1 VYKVVGN
8 SYIKSSRTSFV
19 SIKASIVPFLP
30 KNVILK
36 FNNFLFW
43 KTVSAARSVIFFH
56 QNAKTKH
63 QIPILLMHLFSQIS
77 KSMALRGKQIIKT
90 RNFVKFISK
99 ILSLKNTQLN
109 LVQSHLSL
117 DSLLFKVCY
126 RDTINRKRLIILSGD
141 VEMNPGPVRD
151 TREESLVIKT
161 YNIRGLKDF
170 HKLKRT
176 LNKCAGNIKANSNT
190 VYNLQE
196 SHLEIAD
203 KNKINL
209 MWRGN
214 FSLSPGRNK
223 SRGCLTLYDS
233 SWELLDELV
242 DDNGRYTILTLK
254 KAIGTFTI
262 VNLYAPNENSL
273 DFFENIF
280 TQSIRIKDNYDSDL
294 IIVGDFNLVINK
306 ETDSIERI
314 QTTNEKIVSDF
325 VRDSMAALSLKDCYR
340 HVNQDRGYTWSRGK
354 CLSRLDMI
362 FASSTMVSH
371 IDSSNIDWAFEKSD
385 HALLECVFKYSSTR
399 TKGPGL
405 PKLDP
410 EIIKNQYCVL
420 NIRNNLK
427 EVLEKIPTDWNPH
440 KVWEYIKVMLRS
452 FAWEEASK
460 QKITK
465 NKEEEA
471 LVAQINRLQSNKS
484 ALASQGRLGECVA
497 IDQCI
502 KELEENLKEIWVNKS
517 KKLAFIAGVKWFD
530 EGEKSNKYF
539 LNIIKKR
546 KAETYIERLQN
557 GNVMANGQIEVQNLV
572 KEFYEDLYDARLDLD
587 DNYDSFFPPDLPKL
601 SDVDRDT
608 LDGRFT
614 TEELKATLKTCRE
627 SAPGPDG
634 ITYKYYEVFWGE
646 IGGYLLDA
654 WEYSKLISHLPQS
667 QRQSTITLLP
677 KEGKDITQIGN
688 WRPITLTNCDLKIIT
703 KTIANRVSKVLD
715 KIISPTQ
722 TAYIPGRVVH
732 DNLRM
737 FEFYRKYCQ
746 ENNIDAVL
754 MSMDAKKAFDSV
766 DHKYM
771 FNTLKAYG
779 FSDDFIDTVKILYKD
794 IEADIMVNGYRTTII
809 KIRRCV
815 KQGDAFS
822 CALFI
827 ICIDPLL
834 RNIERNNQIKAIT
847 IRTPL
852 TNSKICPKTGAFA
865 DDVGT
870 ITKGDKVSI
879 DEVFREY
886 KRFSKMSG
894 IEINETKTEVMKM
907 GQTGNFVAENIY
919 INNGVNTFVVST
931 VEIVKI
937 CGITFSNNTLKSYEC
952 NVLEKINKLKK
963 KLSAW
968 QYRGLSLG
976 GKILVTKTFGVSQL
990 IYSMQACKYEESD
1003 IKKAE
1008 AFIFK
1013 FLWNKNLSGNK
1024 APERIKRSI
1033 LKSDYE
1039 AGGLRVTD
1047 LQNLN
1052 NALKLRQFF
1061 RANVCNH
1068 PIKDIQRCLIE
1079 MVEYDHLVNQ
1089 EYSRISNMENIVN
1102 SAQMTLNTLTD
1113 RFRDSVLADV
1123 TNNVEIA
1130 DFKVNLIASTDVLEY
1145 LKRKKFLIN
1154 IGFFMPLFRS
1164 GIENFKQLVTESI
1177 YPRSEN
1183 NSRLARLTLTAF
1195 PDCWKNVVANNIEC
1209 NADINI
1215 RHHIMVLTNK
1225 PTKMLD
1231 CTVAKIKNGLLENNG
1246 IVSFP
1251 YEIKL
1256 GISPHEGINPFI
1268 VARKV
1273 NHSTNLKIFKYR
1285 LLHMD
1290 IFTKQRMFKFKMSQS
1305 EMCDYCGEVEDVKHV
1320 LWQCARANRIWIFF
1334 DTILRGVGIQLNIH
1348 FENLFIGFNPTNQ
1361 VIESIITR
1369 LTQIIL
1375 RIDRVNGVENNVVK
1389 HEIMLL
1395 AKKYLHINPHENEN
1409 NIIWRNIIAFIEGMG

>member
-1 VYKVVGN
+1 LVPN
-8 SYIKSSRTSFV
+8 SCR
-19 SIKASIVPFLP
+19 
-30 KNVILK
+30 
-36 FNNFLFW
+36 
-43 KTVSAARSVIFFH
+43 
-56 QNAKTKH
+56 
-63 QIPILLMHLFSQIS
+63 
-77 KSMALRGKQIIKT
+77 
-90 RNFVKFISK
+90 
-99 ILSLKNTQLN
+99 
-109 LVQSHLSL
+109 
-117 DSLLFKVCY
+117 VCY
-126 RDTINRKRLIILSGD
+126 KDTINRKRLIILSGD
-141 VEMNPGPVRD
+141 VETNPGPVRD
-151 TREESLVIKT
+151 ARKGEERLVIKS

-170 HKLKRT
+170 FKLKRT

-196 SHLEIAD
+196 SHLEMVD
-203 KNKINL
+203 KNKVNL

-214 FSLSPGRNK
+214 FSLSPGGNK

-233 SWELLDELV
+233 SWEVLNEVV
-242 DDNGRYTILTLK
+242 DSNGRYTIVTLK
-254 KAIGTFTI
+254 KAMGTFTI

-273 DFFENIF
+273 EFFEDVF

-294 IIVGDFNLVINK
+294 IISGDFNLVINK
-306 ETDSIERI
+306 EADSIERL
-314 QTTNEKIVSDF
+314 QTSNEKIVSDF
-325 VRDSMAALSLKDCYR
+325 VSGSMAALGLKDCYR
-340 HVNQDRGYTWSRGK
+340 HVNQVRGYTWSRGN

-371 IDSSNIDWAFEKSD
+371 IDYCNIDWAFEKSD
-385 HALLECVFKYSSTR
+385 HALLECAFKYKSAR
-399 TKGPGL
+399 VRGPGL
-405 PKLDP
+405 PKLDT
-410 EIIKNQYCVL
+410 EIIKNQSCIL
-420 NIRNNLK
+420 HIKSRLR
-427 EVLEKIPTDWNPH
+427 EALEEIPTDWNPH

-452 FAWEEASK
+452 FAWEEAGI

-471 LVAQINRLQSNKS
+471 LASQINRLQSNKS
-484 ALASQGRLGECVA
+484 ILASRGRLDECLV

-502 KELEENLKEIWVNKS
+502 KELEESLKEIWVTKS

-546 KAETYIERLQN
+546 KAETFIEKLQN
-557 GNVMANGQIEVQNLV
+557 GNVIANGQTEVQNLV

-587 DNYDSFFPPDLPKL
+587 DNYDSFFPSDLPRL
-601 SDVDRDT
+601 SDGERT
-608 LDGRFT
+608 ALDGRFT
-614 TEELKATLKTCRE
+614 TEELRTTLKTCRE

-634 ITYKYYEVFWGE
+634 ITYKYYEVFWEE
-646 IGGYLLDA
+646 IGVHLLKS
-654 WEYSKLISHLPQS
+654 WEYSKLISSLPQS

-746 ENNIDAVL
+746 ENNVDAVL

-779 FSDDFIDTVKILYKD
+779 FSDDFIDTVKILYKN
-794 IEADIMVNGYRTTII
+794 IEADIMVNGYRTTLIR
-809 KIRRCV
+809 IRRCV

-834 RNIERNNQIKAIT
+834 RNIERNNRIKAIT
-847 IRTPL
+847 LRTPL
-852 TNSKICPKTGAFA
+852 TNIKIGPKSGAFA

-870 ITKGDKVSI
+870 ITKGDRISI
-879 DEVFREY
+879 DEVFKEY

-894 IEINETKTEVMKM
+894 IEINETKTEIMKM
-907 GQTGNFVAENIY
+907 GQTGLFAPETIC
-919 INNGVNTFVVST
+919 INNGDDNFRVNT
-931 VEIVKI
+931 VESVKI
-937 CGITFSNNTLKSYEC
+937 CGITFSNNLVKAYEC
-952 NVLEKINKLKK
+952 NVLEKINKLKN

-990 IYSMQACKYEESD
+990 IYSMQACKYEETD
-1003 IKKAE
+1003 IKQTE

-1039 AGGLRVTD
+1039 FGGLRVTD
-1047 LQNLN
+1047 LQSLN

-1068 PIKDIQRCLIE
+1068 PIKVIQRWLIE
-1079 MVEYDHLVNQ
+1079 VGEYDHLVNQ
-1089 EYSRISNMENIVN
+1089 EYSRLSKLENVVN
-1102 SAQMTLNTLTD
+1102 SAQLTLNTLTD
-1113 RFRDSVLADV
+1113 RFRDSVLTDI
-1123 TNNVEIA
+1123 TNNVAIA

-1164 GIENFKQLVTESI
+1164 GIENFKQLVIESI

-1183 NSRLARLTLTAF
+1183 NNRLARLTLTAF
-1195 PDCWKNVVANNIEC
+1195 PDCWKNVVASNIEC

-1215 RHHIMVLTNK
+1215 RHHIMVFTNK

-1231 CTVAKIKNGLLENNG
+1231 CTVSIIKSGLLGNNG
-1246 IVSFP
+1246 IMSFP

-1256 GISPHEGINPFI
+1256 GINPHEGINPFI
-1268 VARKV
+1268 TARKV

-1290 IFTKQRMFKFKMSQS
+1290 IFTKQRMFKFKMTQS
-1305 EMCDYCGEVEDVKHV
+1305 ELCDFCGEIEDVKHV
-1320 LWQCARANRIWIFF
+1320 LWQCARASRVWSFF
-1334 DTILRGVGIQLNIH
+1334 NNILRGVDIQLNIQ
-1348 FENLFIGFNPTNQ
+1348 FENLFVGFNPTNQ
-1361 VIESIITR
+1361 VVESIITR

-1375 RIDRVNGVENNVVK
+1375 RIDRANRVDNVVK

-1395 AKKYLHINPHENEN
+1395 AKKYMNIIAVENEN
-1409 NIIWRNIIAFIEGMG
+1409 KNLWQKIIIFLEGMV